1 VKEGE
6 VMNIQD
12 VLDTSSLDPNKLSEL
27 DSFIEQCENP
37 KHEQLIHVLHKAQHL
52 FGYLPPNLQR
62 HIALKLHC
70 SSAQVNGVVTFY
82 SFFNEN
88 KMGEFTISVC
98 MGTACFV
105 KGSDKVLDL
114 IYKETGASKDIMS
127 EDGLFSVKD
136 VRCIGACGLAPVLSV
151 NEKVFGHVEAKN
163 VKSIVDVY
171 RKNHVKN

>member
-1 VKEGE
+1 
-6 VMNIQD
+6 
-12 VLDTSSLDPNKLSEL
+12 
-27 DSFIEQCENP
+27 
-37 KHEQLIHVLHKAQHL
+37 
-52 FGYLPPNLQR
+52 
-62 HIALKLHC
+62 
-70 SSAQVNGVVTFY
+70 
-82 SFFNEN
+82 
-88 KMGEFTISVC
+88 MGEFTISVC